1 MVIAQLICL
10 ILFAVKSG
18 DAISQAP
25 EHEKRVELVVQN
37 FDGRCTDENVSYDF
51 DVDLSAYP
59 EDREKAKTLVLIPYA
74 ILPVYVL
81 YLAYFIW
88 YGHRKK

>member
-1 MVIAQLICL
+1 MR
-10 ILFAVKSG
+10 ST
-18 DAISQAP
+18 DAISQGP

-51 DVDLSAYP
+51 EFDPSAYQ
-59 EDREKAKTLVLIPYA
+59 EAREKAETVVLIPYA

-88 YGHRKK
+88 YGHRVKK